1 MLQRM
6 ADLSVALTR
15 LAKPFF
21 DQKVPKVYVTLHCN
35 RVFVGRFPAQR
46 CRVCKGTPEHLEMT
60 SLEDVPETAR
70 RLV

>member
-6 ADLSVALTR
+6 ADLSIALTR

-21 DQKVPKVYVTLHCN
+21 DQKVEKVYVTLHCN